1 MRRKL
6 QSLLDRNNSKQALLN
21 AAYILFLLSL
31 LYHFI
36 EQLLTSYDYG
46 SWQISEFLINYQGG
60 FVRRGLTGEILFFF
74 AKHFNINIE
83 WTIKIVCLICF
94 AAVCTFFVR
103 AFLKKGYSLYI
114 LPLCFFLGMG
124 VLEVYW
130 IRKDYLFFYVFIS
143 VLWLYNKNNLSIG
156 KRLIFINILSVFGIL
171 CHEIFAFFAL
181 PILFLL
187 LFNQYKNKGVLWSVI
202 LATLSLS
209 PSIFAFFLV
218 IIMHGNIE
226 TAQSIWDSWCAI
238 LGKTPSEVDHW
249 NVAGISAIG
258 WTSRWALG
266 YCFRGNFLTVDKD
279 IISSSVWCITF
290 PVVYYIAVNALLVF
304 RKNENTFTN
313 KHKTVL
319 SSILLF
325 QLLCLS
331 PVFIFLSCDYM
342 RVFFYWIAS
351 SFAIFLL
358 MPMDKIKL
366 FPAVFVNFV
375 ERINKVMINIL
386 PPSKTTLVFL
396 IMFIG
401 ICPYWFEIERAYKT
415 TMLYNILFILSKPLI
430 ILKSFLLT

>member
-1 MRRKL
+1 
-6 QSLLDRNNSKQALLN
+6 
-21 AAYILFLLSL
+21 
-31 LYHFI
+31 
-36 EQLLTSYDYG
+36 
-46 SWQISEFLINYQGG
+46 
-60 FVRRGLTGEILFFF
+60 
-74 AKHFNINIE
+74 
-83 WTIKIVCLICF
+83 
-94 AAVCTFFVR
+94 
-103 AFLKKGYSLYI
+103 
-114 LPLCFFLGMG
+114 
-124 VLEVYW
+124 
-130 IRKDYLFFYVFIS
+130 
-143 VLWLYNKNNLSIG
+143 
-156 KRLIFINILSVFGIL
+156 
-171 CHEIFAFFAL
+171 
-181 PILFLL
+181 
-187 LFNQYKNKGVLWSVI
+187 
-202 LATLSLS
+202 
-209 PSIFAFFLV
+209 
-218 IIMHGNIE
+218 MHGNIE

-266 YCFRGNFLTVDKD
+266 YCFRGNFLTVDKG

-304 RKNENTFTN
+304 RKNENIFTN

-331 PVFIFLSCDYM
+331 PVFVFLSCDYM

-358 MPMDKIKL
+358 VPMDKIKL

-401 ICPYWFEIERAYKT
+401 ICPYWFDIERAYKT

>member
-6 QSLLDRNNSKQALLN
+6 QSILDRKNPRQTLLN
-21 AAYILFLLSL
+21 VAYILFLLSL
-31 LYHFI
+31 LYRFI

-94 AAVCTFFVR
+94 ATVCTFFVR
-103 AFLKKGYSLYI
+103 VFLKKGYSLYI

-130 IRKDYLFFYVFIS
+130 IRKDYLFFCFFIS
-143 VLWLYNKNNLSIG
+143 VLWLYNKNSLSIEI
-156 KRLIFINILSVFGIL
+156 KLLSINILSVFGIL

-187 LFNQYKNKGVLWSVI
+187 LFNQYKNKRGII

-218 IIMHGNIE
+218 VIMHGNIE

-266 YCFRGNFLTVDKD
+266 YCFRGNFLTVDKG

-304 RKNENTFTN
+304 RKNENIFTN

-331 PVFIFLSCDYM
+331 PVFVFLSCDYM

-358 MPMDKIKL
+358 VPMDKIKL

-401 ICPYWFEIERAYKT
+401 ICPYWFDIERAYKT